1 MTDVARGY
9 RPAEASQRRP
19 GAGSIAMILV
29 SLAVSVVLSIATN
42 VALIAYIDAVPAEII
57 ISVVTFNA
65 ACIAMSAVGG
75 LIEWRRSGH
84 AIGRLLLLGG
94 PLYAF
99 LTAGWTTGDALAGH
113 IDEGVW
119 AVVNWL
125 GVLLSFPGVLLI
137 AGWIPL
143 LFPTGS
149 LPGPRWRLPAAALL
163 VLLVAGL
170 AAWAVRPGPVVDGI
184 DLTSPMAI
192 AGWPP
197 FLQVLVDAVPV
208 VVLATVALAASALVV
223 RYRRAGPVER
233 LQLRWL
239 TAAIAVCVAGFVGIE
254 VEMLLRSDDGLLVS
268 TVVLYAGILGIPVS
282 IGVAVLRY
290 RLYGIDLIIRRTLVY
305 GTLSLVLGAS
315 YVGLVLT
322 LQAIVRPFIAD
333 SAPVVALSTLSVAA
347 MFGPARRRIQSLID
361 RRFYRS
367 RYDAGQTAATFAA
380 QLRDQVVPEHL
391 SALLV
396 SAAASALQPASAS
409 VWLRHNPGDRT

>member
-1 MTDVARGY
+1 MAMIVA
-9 RPAEASQRRP
+9 SL
-19 GAGSIAMILV
+19 AGSVAL
-29 SLAVSVVLSIATN
+29 SVATN
-42 VALIAYIDAVPAEII
+42 VALLVYGGAVPAEIL
-57 ISVVTFNA
+57 ISIATFNV
-65 ACIAMSAVGG
+65 ACISMSAVGG

-99 LTAGWTTGDALAGH
+99 LAAGWTTGDALAGH
-113 IDEGVW
+113 VDERAW

-125 GVLLSFPGVLLI
+125 GAILSYPGVLLI

-149 LPGPRWRLPAAALL
+149 LPGPRWRLPAAVLL

-170 AAWAVRPGPVVDGI
+170 AAWAVRPGPVVDVVDLESPIAI
-184 DLTSPMAI
+184 D
-192 AGWPP
+192 GWPP
-197 FLQVLVDAVPV
+197 FLQVLVDAIPL
-208 VVLATVALAASALVV
+208 VLLGTVALAAVALVV

-233 LQLRWL
+233 LQVRWL
-239 TAAIAVCVAGFVGIE
+239 GAAIAVCVLGFIGIE
-254 VEMLLRSDDGLLVS
+254 VEALLRTDDGLLVS
-268 TVVLYAGILGIPVS
+268 TVVVYAGILGIPLS
-282 IGVAVLRY
+282 IGIAVLRY

-333 SAPVVALSTLSVAA
+333 SAPVVALSTLAVAG
-347 MFGPARRRIQSLID
+347 MFGPARRRIQVAID

-367 RYDAGQTAATFAA
+367 RYDARHTVEALAS
-380 QLRDQVVPEHL
+380 QLRDQVVPDHI

-396 SAAASALQPASAS
+396 AVAASALQPASAS
-409 VWLRHNPGDRT
+409 VWLRRSRVDPT

>member
-1 MTDVARGY
+1 MTDVARFH
-9 RPAEASQRRP
+9 RAPASM
-19 GAGSIAMILV
+19 AMIV
-29 SLAVSVVLSIATN
+29 ASLAISVALSVATN
-42 VALIAYIDAVPAEII
+42 VALLVYAGAVPAEIL
-57 ISVVTFNA
+57 ISIAMFNA
-65 ACIAMSAVGG
+65 ACISMSAVGG

-99 LTAGWTTGDALAGH
+99 LAAGWTTGDALAGH
-113 IDEGVW
+113 VDAGVW

-125 GVLLSFPGVLLI
+125 GALLSYPGVLLI

-149 LPGPRWRLPAAALL
+149 LPGPRWRLPAA
-163 VLLVAGL
+163 VLLGLLAAGL
-170 AAWAVRPGPVVDGI
+170 SAWAVRPGPVVDGI
-184 DLTSPMAI
+184 DLTSPIAI
-192 AGWPP
+192 DGWPP
-197 FLQVLVDAVPV
+197 FLQLLVDTVPV
-208 VVLATVALAASALVV
+208 VVLATVALAAAALVV

-239 TAAIAVCVAGFVGIE
+239 AAAIGVCVAGFVGIE
-254 VEMLLRSDDGLLVS
+254 VEMLLRSEDGLLVS
-268 TVVLYAGILGIPVS
+268 TVVLYAGIVGIPVS
-282 IGVAVLRY
+282 IGIAVLRY

-333 SAPVVALSTLSVAA
+333 SAPVVALSTLAVAA
-347 MFGPARRRIQSLID
+347 MFGPARRRVQTVID
-361 RRFYRS
+361 RRFYRA
-367 RYDAGQTAATFAA
+367 RYDAGHITEALAS
-380 QLRDQVVPEHL
+380 QLRDQVVPEHI

-396 SAAASALQPASAS
+396 RAAASALQPASAS
-409 VWLRHNPGDRT
+409 VWLRRSRVDPT